1 MSNQKEVD
9 KIVDALRKKEDN
21 AKDIHDKQTS
31 QSKID
36 ELINQIKKKK

>member
-1 MSNQKEVD
+1 MSNQKEID
-9 KIVDALRKKEDN
+9 KIVNSLRKKEDN

-36 ELINQIKKKK
+36 ELISQMKKK